1 MGRLGVNMNI
11 NKLFNT
17 WIGRNFKGLSA
28 HTLFQFL
35 CMGMRGYEDYYSN
48 MVYVDLF
55 HVFIGKATEEER
67 ASFDAVSALVEECA
81 WL

>member
-1 MGRLGVNMNI
+1 MC
-11 NKLFNT
+11 KKFDE
-17 WIGRNFKGLSA
+17 WIKQNFKGLSA
-28 HTLFQFL
+28 HTLYQFL
-35 CMGMRGYEDYYSN
+35 CMQFEATDYWNN

-67 ASFDAVSALVEECA
+67 NSYDAVSALVEECA